1 MSLYRIYRPQTFED
15 VVGQEHV
22 ARTLR
27 NALTAQPPRVAHAY
41 LFTGPRGIGKTTN
54 ARLLAKCLNCEQGPT
69 PTPCNQCDFCVRV
82 SKNQPVMDLVEIDAA
97 SQSGVD
103 NVRDNIIDK
112 AGNAPAQGRYRVT
125 IIDECFAYG
134 EPVTLADGSRV
145 PIGRIV
151 ENEMPVSVLSYNE
164 QTGKTEAKPVA
175 RWMKKQPHLPCVRV
189 YFDNNRSIVCTFNHK
204 FYTPQGQ
211 RHAAELEAG
220 DFVYANYESIT
231 QHQFDVVAGAAV
243 GDGNLQ
249 LTGSK
254 MRGRLRMTQG
264 VAQLDYLNYKTQLLG
279 DLVATPPRFQPVTPG
294 QFSKV
299 GTYGVSTLSRPHLA
313 LLHDELYQNGRKT
326 ITADYLKRID
336 ELGLALWYLDD
347 GSLLHGGS
355 SQILKDGT
363 RSFYPNSRSVFN
375 VQGMSVAEAHLILN
389 WLGEKWNIEG
399 GVSDNAKGPVV
410 WLTLPGTRRLHQII
424 ASFVPPKMQYKLLPE
439 FRDEFEMP
447 VDDGQSAG
455 LSLSRVRRVE
465 PVAPPAF
472 VYNIEVEDNHNY
484 FVRDMLVAN
493 CHMLSTASFNALLK
507 TIEEPPP
514 HAIFILATTET
525 HKVPQTII
533 SRCQRFDFRRVTPAD
548 IAKRLNYVAQSE
560 NMILQPDAAKLIARH
575 ADGALRDALTLLEQV
590 SAFSAEE
597 ISAADVRLVLG
608 GVPQELLDGL
618 IESVA
623 NCDAASVF
631 GLIEKAVEEGASF
644 AQLSRDLTAYARDL
658 LLLTVG
664 YAGDEN
670 LSANERSARARHAE
684 MLGRGRLER
693 LITLL
698 RDAEKEMRVST
709 DHRLL
714 LELTLVR
721 SCDGAVLSVP
731 TIAPPTA
738 ATPRVAAARPR
749 EIVPNDGDSAPAP
762 ALEALPPHRRPVRE
776 NILAPKAR
784 ATAPDENE
792 ISKVEL
798 KNSEFVDEKS
808 EVKDELSKVEL
819 KNSEF
824 KHELSKVEDENSE
837 FKHELSQVEDE
848 NSKVT
853 HENSEVELKNS
864 EVERSDA
871 PADDITDETA
881 DAPAPRKKKGRRIND
896 FDSLVELWPA
906 VLMRIRKKIGVT
918 AVAYLHDAR
927 PVGFSDEEIVL
938 EFNKEFHFAKATEAS
953 KRLPFEEKI
962 NETLDKPRRLRLQM
976 AAPAPPKIE
985 TAPEPVDDDDDDDD
999 LGGAGDIIEY
1009 AQNMFGAQIM
1019 GRSG

>member
-1 MSLYRIYRPQTFED
+1 MSLYRTYRPQTFED

-54 ARLLAKCLNCEQGPT
+54 ARLLAKCLNCENGPT

-112 AGNAPAQGRYRVT
+112 ASMAPAQGRYRVT
-125 IIDECFAYG
+125 IVDE
-134 EPVTLADGSRV
+134 
-145 PIGRIV
+145 
-151 ENEMPVSVLSYNE
+151 
-164 QTGKTEAKPVA
+164 
-175 RWMKKQPHLPCVRV
+175 
-189 YFDNNRSIVCTFNHK
+189 
-204 FYTPQGQ
+204 
-211 RHAAELEAG
+211 
-220 DFVYANYESIT
+220 
-231 QHQFDVVAGAAV
+231 
-243 GDGNLQ
+243 
-249 LTGSK
+249 
-254 MRGRLRMTQG
+254 
-264 VAQLDYLNYKTQLLG
+264 
-279 DLVATPPRFQPVTPG
+279 
-294 QFSKV
+294 
-299 GTYGVSTLSRPHLA
+299 
-313 LLHDELYQNGRKT
+313 
-326 ITADYLKRID
+326 
-336 ELGLALWYLDD
+336 
-347 GSLLHGGS
+347 
-355 SQILKDGT
+355 
-363 RSFYPNSRSVFN
+363 
-375 VQGMSVAEAHLILN
+375 
-389 WLGEKWNIEG
+389 
-399 GVSDNAKGPVV
+399 
-410 WLTLPGTRRLHQII
+410 
-424 ASFVPPKMQYKLLPE
+424 
-439 FRDEFEMP
+439 
-447 VDDGQSAG
+447 
-455 LSLSRVRRVE
+455 
-465 PVAPPAF
+465 
-472 VYNIEVEDNHNY
+472 
-484 FVRDMLVAN
+484 

-548 IAKRLNYVAQSE
+548 IAKRLAYVAQSE
-560 NMILQPDAAKLIARH
+560 KMVLQSDAAKLIARH

-623 NCDAASVF
+623 NCDAAGVF

-670 LSANERSARARHAE
+670 LSASERAGRARHAE
-684 MLGRGRLER
+684 MLGRARLER

-698 RDAEKEMRVST
+698 RDAEKEMRQST

-721 SCDGAVLSVP
+721 ACDGAALP
-731 TIAPPTA
+731 AAPAINIAPATA
-738 ATPRVAAARPR
+738 APRLVAKPQVASASGDEARP
-749 EIVPNDGDSAPAP
+749 PA
-762 ALEALPPHRRPVRE
+762 AWRKPVRE
-776 NILAPKAR
+776 NILAPKVHDR
-784 ATAPDENE
+784 PEIEN
-792 ISKVEL
+792 K
-798 KNSEFVDEKS
+798 KSEFKDEKSEFKRELS
-808 EVKDELSKVEL
+808 EVKDELSEFKDEKPKFVDELSKVKHE
-819 KNSEF
+819 KSEF
-824 KHELSKVEDENSE
+824 VDELSKVEDEKSE
-837 FKHELSQVEDE
+837 FKDKTSQVEDE
-848 NSKVT
+848 NSNV
-853 HENSEVELKNS
+853 ENDSSPIAEDS
-864 EVERSDA
+864 A
-871 PADDITDETA
+871 PK
-881 DAPAPRKKKGRRIND
+881 KKKGRRIHD

-927 PVGFSDEEIVL
+927 PVGFSDDELVL
-938 EFNKEFHFAKATEAS
+938 EFSKEFHHAKATEAS

-962 NETLDKPRRLRLQM
+962 NETLDHPRRLRLQM
-976 AAPAPPKIE
+976 AAPAPKVEI
-985 TAPEPVDDDDDDDD
+985 APEIVEDDDDDGD
-999 LGGAGDIIEY
+999 LEGGADIIEY

>member
-27 NALTAQPPRVAHAY
+27 NALTARPPRVAHAY

-54 ARLLAKCLNCEQGPT
+54 ARLLAKCLNCENGPT
-69 PTPCNQCDFCVRV
+69 PTPCNKCDFCVRV
-82 SKNQPVMDLVEIDAA
+82 SQNQPVMDLVEIDAA
-97 SQSGVD
+97 SNTGVD
-103 NVRDNIIDK
+103 NVRENIIDK
-112 AGNAPAQGRYRVT
+112 VSMAPAQGRYRVT
-125 IIDECFAYG
+125 IIDECFAPG

-145 PIGRIV
+145 PIGQIV

-164 QTGKTEAKPVA
+164 KTGRTEAKPIA

-189 YFDNNRSIVCTFNHK
+189 IFDNNRSIVCTFNHK
-204 FYTPQGQ
+204 FYTPAGQ
-211 RHAAELEAG
+211 RHAAELEPG

-231 QHQFDVVAGAAV
+231 RHQFDVAAGAAI
-243 GDGNLQ
+243 GDGHLS

-264 VAQLDYLNYKTQLLG
+264 ADQLDYLNYKTQLLG
-279 DLVATPPRFQPVTPG
+279 DLVATPPQFQPVTPG

-299 GTYGVSTLSRPHLA
+299 GTYGVNTLSRPHLA
-313 LLHDELYQNGRKT
+313 LLHDELYQEGRKT
-326 ITADYLKRID
+326 ITASYLERID

-347 GSLLHGGS
+347 GSLLHANNHYTR
-355 SQILKDGT
+355 KDGT
-363 RSFYPNSRSVFN
+363 KVSYANSRSVFN
-375 VQGMSVAEAHLILN
+375 VQGLSVDEAHLVLN

-439 FRDEFEMP
+439 FCDEFEMP
-447 VDDGQSAG
+447 VDDGESVG
-455 LSLSRVRRVE
+455 LSMSRVRRVE

-493 CHMLSTASFNALLK
+493 CHMLSTTSFNALLK

-533 SRCQRFDFRRVTPAD
+533 SRCQRFDFRRVTPVD
-548 IAKRLNYVAQSE
+548 IAKRLTYVAE
-560 NMILQPDAAKLIARH
+560 CEKMVLQPEAAKLIARH
-575 ADGALRDALTLLEQV
+575 ADGALRDGLTLLEQV

-623 NCDAASVF
+623 NQDAAGVF

-664 YAGDEN
+664 YTGDEN
-670 LSANERSARARHAE
+670 LSAPERASRGRHAE

-698 RDAEKEMRVST
+698 RDAEKEMRQST

-721 SCDGAVLSVP
+721 VCDGAALPAAPNVP
-731 TIAPPTA
+731 ALAA
-738 ATPRVAAARPR
+738 ATPRPVVKMREVAKS
-749 EIVPNDGDSAPAP
+749 NGDNYAPAEPLAAP
-762 ALEALPPHRRPVRE
+762 AWRKPVRE
-776 NILAPKAR
+776 NILAPKKIAEAIAPEPVVDEPEIVR
-784 ATAPDENE
+784 ETPVESPIETIESAEVLVASAEPIAQDAAPTEVETVETEAVETEAVETEAAETPIEPNEESVPAPD
-792 ISKVEL
+792 
-798 KNSEFVDEKS
+798 
-808 EVKDELSKVEL
+808 
-819 KNSEF
+819 
-824 KHELSKVEDENSE
+824 
-837 FKHELSQVEDE
+837 
-848 NSKVT
+848 
-853 HENSEVELKNS
+853 
-864 EVERSDA
+864 
-871 PADDITDETA
+871 
-881 DAPAPRKKKGRRIND
+881 KKKGRRIHD

-906 VLMRIRKKIGVT
+906 VIMRIRKKIGVT

-927 PVGFSDEEIVL
+927 PIGFSDDELIL
-938 EFNKEFHFAKATEAS
+938 EFSKEFHHAKATEAS

-976 AAPAPPKIE
+976 ATPAPKVEI
-985 TAPEPVDDDDDDDD
+985 APEIVEDDDDDGD
-999 LGGAGDIIEY
+999 LSSAGDIVEY
-1009 AQNMFGAQIM
+1009 AQNMFGAEIM

>member
-54 ARLLAKCLNCEQGPT
+54 ARLLAKCLNCENGPT
-69 PTPCNQCDFCVRV
+69 PTPCNKCDFCVRV
-82 SKNQPVMDLVEIDAA
+82 SNNQPVMDLVEIDAA
-97 SQSGVD
+97 SNTGVD
-103 NVRDNIIDK
+103 NVRENIIDK
-112 AGNAPAQGRYRVT
+112 VNMAPAQGRYRVT
-125 IIDECFAYG
+125 IVDECFAFG

-145 PIGRIV
+145 PIGQIV
-151 ENEMPVSVLSYNE
+151 ENELPVSVLSYNE
-164 QTGKTEAKPVA
+164 ATRRTEAKPVA
-175 RWMKKQPHLPCVRV
+175 RWMKKQPYLPCVRV

-243 GDGNLQ
+243 GDGHLH

-254 MRGRLRMTQG
+254 MRGRLSMTHG
-264 VAQLDYLNYKTQLLG
+264 AAQLEYLNYKTQLLG
-279 DLVATPPRFQPVTPG
+279 DLVATPPRFQPVTAG

-299 GTYGVSTLSRPHLA
+299 GTYAANTLSRPHIA
-313 LLHDELYQNGRKT
+313 LLHDELYQDGRKT
-326 ITADYLKRID
+326 ITADYLERID

-375 VQGMSVAEAHLILN
+375 VQGLSVAQAHLILD
-389 WLGEKWNIEG
+389 WLGETWGIAG

-424 ASFVPPKMQYKLLPE
+424 SSFVPPKMQYKLLPE

-455 LSLSRVRRVE
+455 LSMSRVRRVE
-465 PVAPPAF
+465 PVKAPDF

-493 CHMLSTASFNALLK
+493 CHMLSTTSFNALLK

-548 IAKRLNYVAQSE
+548 IAARLMYVAGCEKMTLQS
-560 NMILQPDAAKLIARH
+560 DAAKLIARH
-575 ADGALRDALTLLEQV
+575 ADGALRDGLTLLEQV

-644 AQLSRDLTAYARDL
+644 AQMSRDLTAYARDL

-664 YAGDEN
+664 HNGDEN
-670 LSANERSARARHAE
+670 LSAPERANRARHAE
-684 MLGRGRLER
+684 MLGRARLER

-698 RDAEKEMRVST
+698 REAEKEMRQST

-721 SCDGAVLSVP
+721 ACDGAALP
-731 TIAPPTA
+731 APASMPAPA
-738 ATPRVAAARPR
+738 AGAAPQRAAKAPR
-749 EIVPNDGDSAPAP
+749 EIAESDDDNYAPAEPP
-762 ALEALPPHRRPVRE
+762 APPAWRKPVRE
-776 NILAPKAR
+776 NILAPKAP
-784 ATAPDENE
+784 APPAIEDAN
-792 ISKVEL
+792 VE
-798 KNSEFVDEKS
+798 SETS
-808 EVKDELSKVEL
+808 EVE
-819 KNSEF
+819 
-824 KHELSKVEDENSE
+824 
-837 FKHELSQVEDE
+837 
-848 NSKVT
+848 
-853 HENSEVELKNS
+853 HENSEVENENSKVENVTSEVADENS
-864 EVERSDA
+864 EVENETSEIEREN
-871 PADDITDETA
+871 PEDETSEVA
-881 DAPAPRKKKGRRIND
+881 DENPDVEVAPAPVAEEPASKKKRGRRIHD

-906 VLMRIRKKIGVT
+906 VIMRIRKKIGVT

-927 PVGFSDEEIVL
+927 PVGFSDDELIL
-938 EFNKEFHFAKATEAS
+938 EFYKEFHFAKATEAS

-962 NETLDKPRRLRLQM
+962 NETLDKPRRLRFQM
-976 AAPAPPKIE
+976 AAPPAPKAEAAPPPIE
-985 TAPEPVDDDDDDDD
+985 DDEDDDD
-999 LGGAGDIIEY
+999 LGSAGDIIEY

>member
-54 ARLLAKCLNCEQGPT
+54 ARLLAKCLNCENGPT

-112 AGNAPAQGRYRVT
+112 VNMAPAQGRYRVT
-125 IIDECFAYG
+125 IIDE
-134 EPVTLADGSRV
+134 V
-145 PIGRIV
+145 
-151 ENEMPVSVLSYNE
+151 
-164 QTGKTEAKPVA
+164 
-175 RWMKKQPHLPCVRV
+175 
-189 YFDNNRSIVCTFNHK
+189 
-204 FYTPQGQ
+204 
-211 RHAAELEAG
+211 
-220 DFVYANYESIT
+220 
-231 QHQFDVVAGAAV
+231 
-243 GDGNLQ
+243 
-249 LTGSK
+249 
-254 MRGRLRMTQG
+254 
-264 VAQLDYLNYKTQLLG
+264 
-279 DLVATPPRFQPVTPG
+279 
-294 QFSKV
+294 
-299 GTYGVSTLSRPHLA
+299 
-313 LLHDELYQNGRKT
+313 
-326 ITADYLKRID
+326 
-336 ELGLALWYLDD
+336 
-347 GSLLHGGS
+347 
-355 SQILKDGT
+355 
-363 RSFYPNSRSVFN
+363 
-375 VQGMSVAEAHLILN
+375 
-389 WLGEKWNIEG
+389 
-399 GVSDNAKGPVV
+399 
-410 WLTLPGTRRLHQII
+410 
-424 ASFVPPKMQYKLLPE
+424 
-439 FRDEFEMP
+439 
-447 VDDGQSAG
+447 
-455 LSLSRVRRVE
+455 
-465 PVAPPAF
+465 
-472 VYNIEVEDNHNY
+472 
-484 FVRDMLVAN
+484 
-493 CHMLSTASFNALLK
+493 HMLSTASFNALLK

-548 IAKRLNYVAQSE
+548 IAKRLDYVAQSE
-560 NMILQPDAAKLIARH
+560 KMILQPDAAKLIARH

-670 LSANERSARARHAE
+670 LSASERSARARHAE

-698 RDAEKEMRVST
+698 REAEKEMRVST

-721 SCDGAVLSVP
+721 SCDGAVLSAP
-731 TIAPPTA
+731 AALPPTA
-738 ATPRVAAARPR
+738 ATPRAVAARPR
-749 EIVPNDGDSAPAP
+749 EIARSDDEIAQA
-762 ALEALPPHRRPVRE
+762 ATLEIVQPVRKPVRE
-776 NILAPKAR
+776 NILAPKTPAS
-784 ATAPDENE
+784 APVESEAPQVEREKPEVKRENAQVTDEVPEVENE
-792 ISKVEL
+792 IAQVGDEIAQVEP
-798 KNSEFVDEKS
+798 EKL
-808 EVKDELSKVEL
+808 EVKE
-819 KNSEF
+819 EF
-824 KHELSKVEDENSE
+824 A
-837 FKHELSQVEDE
+837 QVEPETSNVNADE
-848 NSKVT
+848 
-853 HENSEVELKNS
+853 
-864 EVERSDA
+864 A
-871 PADDITDETA
+871 PADESA
-881 DAPAPRKKKGRRIND
+881 EAPTPRKKKGRRIDD

-927 PVGFSDEEIVL
+927 PVGFSEEELIL
-938 EFNKEFHFAKATEAS
+938 EFSKEFHHAKATEAS

-976 AAPAPPKIE
+976 AAPAPKIE
-985 TAPEPVDDDDDDDD
+985 APPEVEEDDDDDD
-999 LGGAGDIIEY
+999 LGSAGDIIEY